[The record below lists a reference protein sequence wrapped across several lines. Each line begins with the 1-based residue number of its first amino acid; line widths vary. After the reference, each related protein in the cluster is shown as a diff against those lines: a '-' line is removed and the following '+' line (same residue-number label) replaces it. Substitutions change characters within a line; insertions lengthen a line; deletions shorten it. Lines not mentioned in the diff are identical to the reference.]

1 LRFRGIV
8 AASFRGYDSG
18 AISSVS
24 ILRSTAPAIA
34 GAPFGVGLVQPI
46 PAEVIMRLV
55 RPLAVLLLAAAC
67 VSLSASSQTVGASAA
82 ANRINRIT
90 APIDEDNLV
99 ALPGNTHPL
108 AQAQFDVGAAP
119 ASMATG
125 RITLVF
131 ERSAAQQQA
140 LTQYLDDVQN
150 PASPSFHKWLTPA
163 QYGAAFGIGDSDL
176 QTVESWL
183 QGHGFKIEKVP
194 QGRNV
199 IQFSG
204 TAGQVE
210 SAFHTS
216 IHAFSVGGA
225 THYANIGDPQIPA
238 ALAPVVANVGPLNNF
253 HPKSQAV
260 TGTRGHYDATTRR
273 IEPNLTLFNGNTPI
287 LFVDPADAATIYDTP
302 NTNLNANYTS
312 GTTYDGTGVMLGIL
326 GDSNIPL
333 GDVQNYRL
341 AFLGETSSNVNLPT
355 VIVEGEDP
363 GVNGDAVEALLD
375 LEVSGGIAPK
385 AKVFFYTSA
394 DSDVAYGLN
403 NAMVRAID
411 DNAVSVLSMSFG
423 ECEAFLGTGGNAFM
437 LEEAQQAAAQGISWT
452 VSAGDGGSAG
462 CDNFDTES
470 KAVYGLQVSGMA
482 STPWTIAVG
491 GTDFDVLPSSFAT
504 YANDST
510 SGSAPYYRTA
520 LKYIPE
526 NPWNDSTKVDT
537 VLANNVSNGNI
548 VAGSGGVSSIYG
560 KPAFQTSLT
569 PADNA
574 RDLPDVSLFASNG
587 NKQAVWVICS
597 DNVTDG
603 DPSDTYTDCQTS
615 GGQLENNTTF
625 EGVGGTSA
633 SSPAFAGMLALV
645 AQSQSGA
652 RLGQANT
659 ILYQLAKSKYATVFH
674 DITVGNNSVPCANGS
689 GNCGANGFLTGYN
702 TGTGYDLATGLGSVD
717 VNQLIQNWGS
727 VALTPTTTTFSIDG
741 STAAYAGV
749 HGATVTFNAGVNPTA
764 ATGAVAVI
772 DTANVTSGGTTSG
785 PQSNGQLSI
794 ALTSGAGTTTWNGL
808 PGGTY
813 TVSGR
818 YTGDTSDASSTSTPI
833 SVTISAEAST
843 TSLQVNGYD
852 LSGNASPLT
861 AIPYG
866 HDVVADAQILGKAE
880 GSSTEGVATGS
891 VTYIDGSTTVGTA
904 TVRAAGN
911 YATFPAPA
919 TPYVYAVG
927 SHSLTAKYS
936 GDPSFSASTSAAVA
950 FTVVKATTSMTATEA
965 SASVNYNDASDAANV
980 TITTPYNIGVAPTG
994 TVTMTGNGTTVGTIA
1009 SLTAS
1014 VASGTSWVLAGA
1026 GAING
1031 NLLAPGNN
1039 VVTLTYSGDANY
1051 ASTSTTANIESTIGL
1066 GSFTI
1071 ANSGNVSQVAGETG
1085 TTAITITPAGGFYS
1099 EISFSCASSGPV
1111 TCSATPL
1118 TVTGSAAVP
1127 GTVSI
1132 SSALGAA
1139 LGTYPVTVTGTDQTG
1154 KITASSSF
1162 NVTLTA
1168 VPANAGIALSNS
1180 GPITLTA
1187 GATNS
1192 AVPITVSATNGYVG
1206 IVNLTCVVTT
1216 NLSSPTSAPTCSA
1229 GGPVTVNSAQGTV
1242 SNLTVAT
1249 TATTSAGT
1257 YSITV
1262 TGTDSTIAT
1271 ITANTQFTLTVNAAP
1286 AIALSDSGNI
1296 TVSPGATSGN
1306 LSTISI
1312 TPANGFTGQVNLTCA
1327 VTGSPTGASDLP
1339 TCNIAPSVN
1348 ITGTKAVTA
1357 TLIVST
1363 TGATSSALD
1372 LPLKTFFLGGG
1383 GGVLALALFFGIP
1396 ARRRAWR
1403 ALFGVLALVVIA
1415 GAIGCGGG
1423 GGNGGGGGGGGNSGT
1438 TAGAYTIT
1446 VTGTDAATGKVTS
1459 NVAVTLTVN

>member
-1 LRFRGIV
+1 
-8 AASFRGYDSG
+8 
-18 AISSVS
+18 
-24 ILRSTAPAIA
+24 
-34 GAPFGVGLVQPI
+34 LVQPI

-55 RPLAVLLLAAAC
+55 RPLAVLLLAAAGI
-67 VSLSASSQTVGASAA
+67 SLPVQSQTPGASAPT
-82 ANRINRIT
+82 NRISRIT

-99 ALPGNTHPL
+99 VLPGNTHPL
-108 AQAQFDVGAAP
+108 AQARFDRGAAP
-119 ASMATG
+119 ASMSTG
-125 RITLVF
+125 RIALVL

-140 LTQYLDDVQN
+140 LTQYLEDVQN
-150 PASPSFHKWLTPA
+150 PSSPSFQKWLTPA
-163 QYGAAFGIGDSDL
+163 EYGAAYGIGDSDL

-199 IQFSG
+199 IEFSG
-204 TAGQVE
+204 TAGQIE
-210 SAFHTS
+210 NAFHTS
-216 IHAFSVGGA
+216 IHTLSVGGE
-225 THYANIGDPQIPA
+225 THYANISDPQIPA
-238 ALAPVVANVGPLNNF
+238 ALAPVVAGLGPLNDF
-253 HPKSQAV
+253 RPKPEVV
-260 TGTRGHYDATTRR
+260 TGTGGHYDATTHR

-302 NTNLNANYTS
+302 NTNLNGNYTS
-312 GTTYDGTGVMLGIL
+312 GTTWDGTGVTLGIL

-333 GDVQNYRL
+333 ADVENYRL

-363 GVNGDAVEALLD
+363 GVNGDAIEALLD
-375 LEVSGGIAPK
+375 VEVSGGIAPK
-385 AKVFFYTSA
+385 AKVYFYTSA

-403 NAMVRAID
+403 NAMIRAID

-437 LEEAQQAAAQGISWT
+437 LEEARQAAAQGISWT

-470 KAVYGLQVSGMA
+470 QAVYGLQVSGMA
-482 STPWTIAVG
+482 STPWNIAVG
-491 GTDFDVLPSSFAT
+491 GTDFDVLPGSFAT

-537 VLANNVSNGNI
+537 LLANNVSNGNI
-548 VAGSGGVSSIYG
+548 VAGSGGVSSVYG
-560 KPAFQTSLT
+560 KPAFQASLT

-603 DPSDTYTDCQTS
+603 DPSDTYIDCQTS
-615 GGQLENNTTF
+615 GGQLESGTQF

-633 SSPAFAGMLALV
+633 SAPAFAGMLALV
-645 AQSQSGA
+645 SQSQSGA

-689 GNCGANGFLTGYN
+689 GNCGTNGFLTGYN

-727 VALTPTTTTFSIDG
+727 VALTPTSTTFSINS

-749 HGATVTFNAGVNPTA
+749 HGAAVTFNAGVNPTA

-833 SVTISAEAST
+833 SVTISAETST

-852 LSGNASPLT
+852 LNGNSSLLT

-880 GSSTEGVATGS
+880 GSSTEGVATGT
-891 VTYIDGSTTVGTA
+891 VTYTDGSTTVGTA

-911 YATFPAPA
+911 WATFPAPA

-936 GDPSFSASTSAAVA
+936 GDPSFSASTSPAVA
-950 FTVVKATTSMTATEA
+950 FTVIKASMSMTATEA
-965 SASVNYNDASDAANV
+965 SATVNYNDVSDAATV
-980 TITTPYNIGVAPTG
+980 SITTPYNIGVAPTG
-994 TVTMTGNGTTVGTIA
+994 TVTMTGNGTTVGTISGLVSSVVP
-1009 SLTAS
+1009 SL
-1014 VASGTSWVLAGA
+1014 WVLKGT

-1051 ASTSTTANIESTIGL
+1051 AGTSTAANIESTIGL

-1085 TTAITITPAGGFYS
+1085 TTAITVTPAGGFYS
-1099 EISFSCASSGPV
+1099 QISFACASSGPV
-1111 TCSATPL
+1111 TCSASPL
-1118 TVTGSAAVP
+1118 TVTGSAAMP

-1154 KITASSSF
+1154 KITASTSF

-1168 VPANAGIALSNS
+1168 VPAGAGIALSNN

-1187 GATNS
+1187 GSTNS
-1192 AVPITVSATNGYVG
+1192 AVGITVSGTNGYIG
-1206 IVNLTCVVTT
+1206 IVNLTCAVTT
-1216 NLSSPTSAPTCSA
+1216 SMSSPTSPPTCSA

-1242 SNLTVAT
+1242 NNVTVTT

-1286 AIALSDSGNI
+1286 AIALSDSGGI

-1306 LSTISI
+1306 LSTIAV

-1327 VTGSPTGASDLP
+1327 LSNSPSGASDPP

-1363 TGATSSALD
+1363 TGSTSGALD

-1383 GGVLALALFFGIP
+1383 GGVLALVVIFGIP

-1403 ALFGVLALVVIA
+1403 ALFSVLALVAIA

-1423 GGNGGGGGGGGNSGT
+1423 GNSGGGGGGGNSGT

-1459 NVAVTLTVN
+1459 GVAVTLTVN